1 MSFSKHWYWYVVPI
15 LLLLPVFILR
25 DYTTDNE
32 LRYLSIVEEAL
43 RDGSFFVFHNQGEVY
58 ADKPPLFFW
67 FMMLFRDLTGGHY
80 LWLYGV
86 LSAVPAVVIFYV
98 MNRWCFSVAKQAV
111 APMLALLT
119 SVMFIAST
127 VVMRMDMM
135 MAMFIVLALWSFYKI
150 YTGTGRPRERWLL
163 PIYIFLAVFSK
174 GAVGILMP
182 LVAILAFLAVEGKFR
197 TAGRYLGVRTW
208 GVLLGL
214 SAIWFAAVYA
224 EGGSEYLN
232 NLLFKQTVGRSIN
245 SFHHSAPW
253 WYYLKAIWYMALPWS
268 LFVAVMFF
276 KAIKE
281 RVWDTRLRF
290 FAVTTITT
298 FVVMSCVSS
307 KIDIYL
313 LPIYPFFIYFAF
325 MTLSKVKIDGWVKA
339 SIIVPA
345 SMMALVVVAFPFVG
359 SMLPTMP
366 SNVWLLY
373 VGLALMCVGSV
384 VAIVMVSRSRI
395 NDGVIAL
402 ACGMLLCI
410 FVGSFTVPDFNR
422 YLGLREV
429 AAKGAQIA
437 SDNNVTHYAV
447 YRFRGENMDIYLGES
462 IEKIN
467 DLKELDS
474 LVNTKTDMV
483 LFIRQNELRRWNELP
498 SRLRATPCEQ
508 FGPYAIYVLKN

>member
-1 MSFSKHWYWYVVPI
+1 MSFSKHWYWYVVPL

-25 DYTTDNE
+25 DYTTANE

-67 FMMLFRDLTGGHY
+67 LMMLFKGISGGHY

-86 LSAVPAVVIFYV
+86 LSVVPAAIIFYV
-98 MNRWCFSVAKQAV
+98 MNRWCFSVARQAV

-135 MAMFIVLALWSFYKI
+135 MAMFIVLSLWSFYKI

-197 TAGRYLGVRTW
+197 TAGRYLGFRTW

-214 SAIWFAAVYA
+214 SACWFGAVYA

-232 NLLFKQTVGRSIN
+232 NLLFKQTVGRGVN
-245 SFHHSAPW
+245 SYHHAAPW

-268 LFVAVMFF
+268 LFVAVMLF
-276 KAIKE
+276 KAFKE
-281 RVWDTRLRF
+281 RVWDTKLRF
-290 FAVTTITT
+290 FAVTTIST
-298 FVVMSCVSS
+298 FVVMSLVSS

-325 MTLSKVKIDGWVKA
+325 MTLSKVKVDGWVKA
-339 SIIVPA
+339 SLIVPA
-345 SMMALVVVAFPFVG
+345 SMMALAVFAFPFLS
-359 SMLPTMP
+359 SMLPTIP
-366 SNVWLLY
+366 NNVWLLY

-384 VAIVMVSRSRI
+384 IAIVMVARARI
-395 NDGVIAL
+395 GHGAIAL
-402 ACGMLLCI
+402 AGGMLLCI

-422 YLGLREV
+422 YLGLKDV
-429 AAKGAQIA
+429 AEKGAQIA
-437 SDNNVTHYAV
+437 AENNVNHYAV

-462 IEKIN
+462 VEKIN
-467 DLKELDS
+467 EPEELDS
-474 LVNTKTDMV
+474 LLNTPTEMV
-483 LFIRQNELRRWNELP
+483 LFIRQSEFRRWDELP
-498 SRLRATPCEQ
+498 SRLRATPCYQ
-508 FGPYAIYVLKN
+508 FGNYAIFVLKN